1 MALYK
6 ALHFF
11 GIILIFAIGAGI
23 GGVWSGRLG
32 IHTIW
37 VSAVILA
44 VVTAM
49 MVRER

>member
-23 GGVWSGRLG
+23 GGILSGVLG
-32 IHTIW
+32 IRTIW
-37 VSAVILA
+37 FSVLVLL
-44 VVTAM
+44 VVTIIM
-49 MVRER
+49 TKSE